1 MKLKLSTRLF
11 LGFLAIAVLFVTVG
25 IVNYQL
31 SRQVLRN
38 SERIAHSQNRTAQ
51 ATRMLRNIVDME
63 AGYRGYLLVG
73 NEGLLES
80 YYEGERQLLGS
91 FAKLRDEFTL
101 DDPQRARMVRAQA
114 LYERWSAYSHLLI
127 AEKRAARQRNP
138 RQEGVDGMAH
148 RNLVEDGTGK
158 QLMDQIRAIFR
169 GFDRDELATRDKQ
182 REKLAASIQETRAL
196 SVALTVLALLLG
208 LIGAGLMAR
217 MLSRR
222 IGGMEQLATRIAR
235 GEYHVRLSDDSRDEL
250 SELASSLNVM
260 AGTIEST
267 IGQLE
272 RRNQELDQFAYVVS
286 HDLKAPLRGIENA
299 SRWIEEDMDESLPEH
314 IREFLLLM
322 RTRTH
327 RMENLI
333 SGILEL
339 ARIGRIKQ
347 QQERVNVRE
356 LLTEIIDSL
365 APPEGFRVTLPPYLP
380 VLTASRV
387 ELQQVFSN
395 LISNAL
401 KYHHD
406 PAAGLVRIGLRETTQ
421 EYTFTVADNGPG
433 IAPEY
438 HERVF
443 VLFQTLT
450 ERDTLESTGVG
461 LAIVKK
467 IIERHG
473 GTIRLDSQEG
483 AGATFTFTWP
493 KITAAPAPAA
503 AARPAVVGQ

>member
-11 LGFLAIAVLFVTVG
+11 IGFLAIAMLFVMVG

-51 ATRMLRNIVDME
+51 ATRMLGSIVDME
-63 AGYRGYLLVG
+63 SGFRGYLLVG

-80 YYEGERQLLGS
+80 YYTGERQLLGS
-91 FAKLRDEFTL
+91 FTSLRDEFGL

-114 LYERWSAYSHLLI
+114 LYERWAAYSHLLI
-127 AEKRAARQRNP
+127 AEKRAARQRNA
-138 RQEGVDGMAH
+138 RQEGVDGMEH
-148 RNLVEDGTGK
+148 RALVEDGTGK
-158 QLMDQIRAIFR
+158 QLMDQIRVIFR

-182 REKLAASIQETRAL
+182 RAKLAASIQQTRVL
-196 SVALTVLALLLG
+196 SVVLTLLALVLG
-208 LIGAGLMAR
+208 LIGAGLLAR
-217 MLSRR
+217 LLSRR
-222 IGGMEQLATRIAR
+222 INGMVQLATRIAR
-235 GEYHVRLSDDSRDEL
+235 GEYHVRLTDDAHDEL
-250 SELASSLNVM
+250 SELATSLNSM

-286 HDLKAPLRGIENA
+286 HDLKAPLRGIESA
-299 SRWIEEDMDESLPEH
+299 SRWIEEDMDETLPEH

-339 ARIGRIKQ
+339 ARIGRVQQ

-365 APPEGFRVTLPPYLP
+365 APPEGFHVTLPPYLP

-406 PAAGLVRIGLRETTQ
+406 PAHGLVRIGLRETTE
-421 EYTFTVADNGPG
+421 EYTFTIADNGPG

-467 IIERHG
+467 IVERHG
-473 GTIRLDSQEG
+473 GVIRLESSEG
-483 AGATFTFTWP
+483 AGSTFTFTWP
-493 KITAAPAPAA
+493 KTTARVAPATAT
-503 AARPAVVGQ
+503 RPAGISH